1 VTDETLGQLLT
12 AVARMDMVLG
22 DTTTTVGRST
32 GMTLADRAALTAAIV
47 ELLDELIDGV
57 DFEPPADGNWQ
68 RHGETIKATDDV
80 WSATI
85 HARRATEAFA
95 RAASL

>member
-1 VTDETLGQLLT
+1 MGQLLT
-12 AVARMDMVLG
+12 AVARMDMVIG
-22 DTTTTVGRST
+22 DTTATVGRSS

-68 RHGETIKATDDV
+68 RRGETIKATDD
-80 WSATI
+80 AI
-85 HARRATEAFA
+85 HARDAARRSAEAFA